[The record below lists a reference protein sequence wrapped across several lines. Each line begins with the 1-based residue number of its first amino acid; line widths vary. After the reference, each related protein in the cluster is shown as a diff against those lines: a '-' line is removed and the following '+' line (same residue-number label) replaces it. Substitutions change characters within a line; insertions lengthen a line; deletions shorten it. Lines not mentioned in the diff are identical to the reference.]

1 MQYLLFLILFVL
13 SALPLSTS
21 AQATLDLKVKGVGVG
36 TTYSTVLKKL
46 GKPLLIKKGNNF
58 PCDNEESMLTLQYS
72 GLAIELIQDGNRR
85 YYFVAG
91 MKVTSPKW
99 VISGITI
106 GANKEKVQKRFGRHN
121 KLGKEEGLEYLN
133 YYVGDGYGYFYFR
146 NNKLIK
152 IEWEL
157 NIC

>member
-1 MQYLLFLILFVL
+1 MQRLLLVILFIFP
-13 SALPLSTS
+13 ALPLSAS

-58 PCDNEESMLTLQYS
+58 PCNNEDPMLTLRYS
-72 GLAIELIQDGNRR
+72 GLVIELIQDNNRR
-85 YYFVAG
+85 YFVAG

-99 VISGITI
+99 VISGITL
-106 GANKEKVQKRFGRHN
+106 GANKEKVRKRFGQN
-121 KLGKEEGLEYLN
+121 IKLDKEKGLEYLS
-133 YYVGDGYGYFYFR
+133 YYVGDGYGFFYFR

-152 IEWEL
+152 ITWEL